1 VRPELAQA
9 SALLRSGEPRA
20 LDEALRLLQG
30 TVFSFSMKVC
40 GHREDAEDI
49 MQDVLLKAIP
59 YLPKFENDKALA
71 VWLYK
76 VAQNRCWMSRRRSKF
91 APKETITL
99 EELMPDAAELES
111 LTNAAQTSPEVSVLS
126 KEEAERVQHAIRQI
140 PPEYRMILV
149 LHDMEELESSEVA
162 QITGLREGT
171 VRVRLHRARL
181 MLRRELSEV
190 TNEKTVK
197 RTRKTPTAKPLQ
209 CRKMFAQLS
218 EYLDARMDD
227 LACEHIQRHLQD
239 CPSCLAFIKDLEH
252 AVERCRN
259 YEVPCKPET
268 ADTLRQM
275 LIAEYVRALEAATA
289 HKAPN
294 ISRSKL

>member
-1 VRPELAQA
+1 MRPELAQA

-171 VRVRLHRARL
+171 VRVRLHRARPVSYTH
-181 MLRRELSEV
+181 LR
-190 TNEKTVK
+190 
-197 RTRKTPTAKPLQ
+197 A
-209 CRKMFAQLS
+209 
-218 EYLDARMDD
+218 
-227 LACEHIQRHLQD
+227 H
-239 CPSCLAFIKDLEH
+239 
-252 AVERCRN
+252 
-259 YEVPCKPET
+259 ET
-268 ADTLRQM
+268 
-275 LIAEYVRALEAATA
+275 
-289 HKAPN
+289 
-294 ISRSKL
+294 